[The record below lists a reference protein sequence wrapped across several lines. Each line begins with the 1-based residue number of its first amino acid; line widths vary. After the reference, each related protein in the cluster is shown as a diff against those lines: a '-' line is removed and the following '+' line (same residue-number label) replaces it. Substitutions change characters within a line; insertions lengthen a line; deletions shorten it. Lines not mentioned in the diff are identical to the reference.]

1 MSTTTISTTNSDDVV
16 PMPRARNKEK
26 NESNFPQVSNTKK
39 TMSNYPKSQKTSSIP
54 LTVRFCED
62 PRLMKTRRLREE
74 LEKRNIDTSGG
85 RTVLSS
91 RLLAKLVEEG
101 LRDIPDPLLMD
112 DRQPEKWM
120 LIATLSSRHMNQLE
134 PDGRRRMQVMKEV
147 NDVLDAIKTSRDNL
161 MAVATGQRQIS
172 SFDPQCTVTPLHEIV
187 ARFATA
193 LMIEPVV
200 EAELCESY
208 RRVLPDA
215 HRVITSSR
223 TIFNMRTGSLQI
235 PERLT
240 VHFAEEIEIQRKT
253 RTVV

>member
-1 MSTTTISTTNSDDVV
+1 
-16 PMPRARNKEK
+16 
-26 NESNFPQVSNTKK
+26 
-39 TMSNYPKSQKTSSIP
+39 
-54 LTVRFCED
+54 
-62 PRLMKTRRLREE
+62 MKMRQLREE
-74 LEKRNIDTSGG
+74 LEKRNVDTSGG

-91 RLLAKLVEEG
+91 RLLAELVAEG

-120 LIATLSSRHMNQLE
+120 LIATLSSRQMNQLE
-134 PDGRRRMQVMKEV
+134 PDGRHRMQVMEEV
-147 NDVLDAIKTSRDNL
+147 NDVLDTIKTSRDNL

-172 SFDPQCTVTPLHEIV
+172 SFDPQFTVTPFHEIV

-215 HRVITSSR
+215 HRAITSSR
-223 TIFNMRTGSLQI
+223 TIFNLRTGALKI

-240 VHFAEEIEIQRKT
+240 VHFAEEVELQRKT
-253 RTVV
+253 RDSIVLTNSFVKISPRIEHNCALPKEDCKV